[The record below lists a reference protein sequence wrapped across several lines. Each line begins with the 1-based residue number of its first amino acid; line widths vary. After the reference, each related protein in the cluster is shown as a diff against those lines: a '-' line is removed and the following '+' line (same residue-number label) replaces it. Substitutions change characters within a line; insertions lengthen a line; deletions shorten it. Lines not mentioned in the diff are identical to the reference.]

1 MLYEKL
7 LTAVEETSTFGLE
20 WYTNHSA
27 QLFELLW
34 IWLLKE
40 KMNICIGFQ
49 IAIPIMRFH
58 EGAYEAIKKHCN
70 SGRILY
76 SESGVCL
83 KCRES
88 QVLQPT
94 LFQDNQTSNDLLW
107 ANKKCVIPCCG
118 QPGYCKT
125 DMYLKTGFHQ
135 SWWIESS
142 SQNVKSFRP
151 HLRSKSVKKSYNIV
165 FCFLFFFSIFMKV
178 HYLMPCVIT
187 AYPVLDKPKTTSACM
202 RCTTEFKFLGQK
214 WIGSKV
220 SEGWNNSGL
229 H

>member
-40 KMNICIGFQ
+40 WMNICIGFQ
-49 IAIPIMRFH
+49 IAVQIMRFH
-58 EGAYEAIKKHCN
+58 ERAYEAIKKHCD

-76 SESGVCL
+76 GESGVCL
-83 KCRES
+83 KCREN
-88 QVLQPT
+88 QVLQST
-94 LFQDNQTSNDLLW
+94 LFQDDETSYVLLW
-107 ANKKCVIPCCG
+107 ANKKCVIPCYG

-125 DMYLKTGFHQ
+125 DMYLKTGFHRN
-135 SWWIESS
+135 WWIENL

-151 HLRSKSVKKSYNIV
+151 HLRSKSVKNHTIY
-165 FCFLFFFSIFMKV
+165 FFFSF
-178 HYLMPCVIT
+178 
-187 AYPVLDKPKTTSACM
+187 
-202 RCTTEFKFLGQK
+202 FFF
-214 WIGSKV
+214 
-220 SEGWNNSGL
+220 
-229 H
+229 